1 MPMGCYDGAEVC
13 EVTRSYILYL
23 LSDILHKSESGI
35 CRDDGLASVE
45 NLSDPEIE
53 RLKKQIVRIFQEY
66 ELNITIQ
73 ANLREVNLTLSV

>member
-13 EVTRSYILYL
+13 EVTGPYILYL
-23 LSDILHKSESGI
+23 LSDILHKSEPGL

-53 RLKKQIVRIFQEY
+53 RLKKQIVRM
-66 ELNITIQ
+66 TIK
-73 ANLREVNLTLSV
+73 